1 MSGERGLAH
10 KELTIE
16 GRESQRENGSVKIE
30 DEIPVPAE
38 EKTDMCIQSLRE
50 V

>member
-1 MSGERGLAH
+1 M
-10 KELTIE
+10 E

-38 EKTDMCIQSLRE
+38 EKSGVHVQSSKE